1 MKNVKLNDTTYEGIS
16 KVQLPTAD
24 GGTAS
29 FKDEDEIVEPV
40 LKAGIEITPTTS
52 RQEIDVPDGF
62 DGFDAF
68 AVKGV
73 TAAIDPNITVHNI
86 KKNVTI
92 LGVTGD
98 LDTGT
103 PPVLDTPE
111 PVVPTTVDIPVKPR
125 EGFDGLA
132 EVMVKGVTAT
142 IDANITAGNIKKNV
156 EILGVT
162 GTFEGGEPPVPE
174 WEVIDPELTQETG
187 IKALLDNLVYKMPTI
202 PCLMWILFD
211 QPTAPTQGRNLIG
224 TFGFWDPDVT
234 PLGLTGNI
242 FLRNWLV
249 IRNQTSSTSFPA
261 YPVDVSD
268 FSYAE
273 MDFGFHFESGRA
285 TAAINS
291 GTLGFLV
298 NRTTNG
304 EYILKWAA
312 GDTDTKNPWFPAGT
326 KIHIL
331 TIPMNIPAPGGNA

>member
-40 LKAGIEITPTTS
+40 LKTGIEITPTTS

-98 LDTGT
+98 LETGT
-103 PPVLDTPE
+103 TPVLDTPD
-111 PVVPTTVDIPVKPR
+111 PVVPTTADQTVSPR
-125 EGFDGLA
+125 PGFDGLA
-132 EVMVKGVTAT
+132 AVTVKGVTSA
-142 IDANITAGNIKKNV
+142 IDANIVAEKIKKNV
-156 EILGVT
+156 TILGVT
-162 GTFEGGEPPVPE
+162 GTFEGGGAPTPE
-174 WEVIDPELTQETG
+174 WQVIDPELSVETG
-187 IKALLDNLVYKMPTI
+187 INTMLSNLNYKMPTI

-211 QPTAPTQGRNLIG
+211 QPTASTQGRHMIG
-224 TFGFWDPDVT
+224 AFGFWDPDVT
-234 PLGLTGNI
+234 PANQTGNI
-242 FLRNWLV
+242 FLRQWMV
-249 IRNQTSSTSFPA
+249 FRNQSGSSYPA

-268 FSYAE
+268 FSYADQ
-273 MDFGFHFESGRA
+273 DFGFHFETGRL
-285 TAAINS
+285 TIGNNS
-291 GTLGFLV
+291 GTLGLLV
-298 NRTTNG
+298 NRTTNN
-304 EYILKWAA
+304 EYILKYA
-312 GDTDTKNPWFPAGT
+312 GGDSHAQTPWYQPGT
-326 KIHIL
+326 KIYIL
-331 TIPMNIPAPGGNA
+331 TIPTNIPAPGGNA